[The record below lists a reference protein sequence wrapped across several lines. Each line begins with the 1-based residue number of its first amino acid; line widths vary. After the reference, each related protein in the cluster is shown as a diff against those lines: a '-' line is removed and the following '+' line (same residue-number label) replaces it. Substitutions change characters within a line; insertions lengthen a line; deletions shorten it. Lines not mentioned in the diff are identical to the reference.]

1 MTLKLWLHDKHVMQ
15 AVIDTNVVVSAVI
28 NPRGTPARVIEEIR
42 AFVLIPVVSPAI
54 LAEYT
59 EVLRRARFGFPSELV
74 DRLLDDLSALALHIV
89 PNAQIPANLPDPGD
103 APFIATAKTAACP
116 IVTGNGRH
124 FPAECG
130 VLILSPAEC
139 LARISA
145 G

>member
-1 MTLKLWLHDKHVMQ
+1 MQ
-15 AVIDTNVVVSAVI
+15 AVIDTNMMVSAVI
-28 NPRGTPARVIEEIR
+28 YPRGTPARVIEEIR
-42 AFVLIPVVSPAI
+42 AFALIPVVSPAI
-54 LAEYT
+54 LVEYA
-59 EVLRRARFGFPSELV
+59 EVLHRARLGFSSELV

-89 PNAQIPANLPDPGD
+89 PNAQIPAHLPDPGD

-130 VLILSPAEC
+130 VSILSPAEC
-139 LARISA
+139 LVRIIA